1 MKIRTL
7 LLAFAAV
14 VALGMPRAAHSQDF
28 AGQMVSWFTGDS
40 AASGPRCYAEDI
52 SCSTGT
58 CGGCNQCCRSWDIF
72 GSAEALLWWGKGTGL
87 PPLATTALPGTP
99 ATDAGVLGLNSTSI
113 LFGDELGGGKMQGGA
128 RLTLGYWLD
137 DAHDVA
143 LAGRVFGLGGDT
155 TRFAQSSATG
165 DPILAVPFIDA
176 NLGQPDALRIAYPGL
191 ATGSIAANL
200 TTNNII
206 GVEAFT
212 EYMLLRDSYRRIDL
226 VAGYQFLRLDDEL
239 QLQTAST
246 FASGLF
252 AGTLIE
258 TNDVFRA
265 QNQFHG
271 GVVGLKG
278 RMARGVWS
286 LEAQGKVGLG
296 NMNQQVTIS
305 GQSGVTPPGGG
316 APLVSSGG
324 IFAQPTNIGTFE
336 RNKFCYIPELTFN
349 LKYHISPCVNVH
361 IGYNILWISEVAL
374 SADHLDTTVN
384 LAQPNGPAR
393 PQFAGF
399 RDNDYWLQ
407 GINLGFN
414 WDF

>member
-14 VALGMPRAAHSQDF
+14 VALVMPRAAHSQDF
-28 AGQMVSWFTGDS
+28 AGQMVSWFTGDA
-40 AASGPRCYAEDI
+40 AASGPACYAEDI
-52 SCSTGT
+52 SCSTGA
-58 CGGCNQCCRSWDIF
+58 CGGCNQCCHSWDIF

-87 PPLATTALPGTP
+87 PPLVTTALPGTLV
-99 ATDAGVLGLNSTSI
+99 TDAGVLGFNSTSI
-113 LFGDELGGGKMQGGA
+113 LFGDELGGGKMQAGA
-128 RLTLGYWLD
+128 RVTLGYWLD

-155 TRFAQSSATG
+155 TRFSQGSTG
-165 DPILAVPFIDA
+165 DPILAVPFF
-176 NLGQPDALRIAYPGL
+176 DALVQQASSQIIAYPGL
-191 ATGSIAANL
+191 ATGSVQANL

-212 EYMLLRDSYRRIDL
+212 EYMLLRDTCRRIDL

-246 FASGLF
+246 LTSGLLT
-252 AGTLIE
+252 GLLVE
-258 TNDVFRA
+258 TNDIFRA

-286 LEAQGKVGLG
+286 FEAQGKVGLG

-305 GQSGVTPPGGG
+305 GEGAVTPPGGG
-316 APLVSSGG
+316 PPLISNRG
-324 IFAQPTNIGTFE
+324 IFAQPSNSGTFE
-336 RNKFCYIPELTFN
+336 RNKFCYIPELTLN
-349 LKYHISPCVNVH
+349 LKYHLSPCVNVH

-374 SADHLDTTVN
+374 SADHLDTSVN
-384 LAQPNGPAR
+384 FAQPIGPAR
-393 PQFAGF
+393 PQFPGF
-399 RDNDYWLQ
+399 RDQDYWLQ